1 MAQNGTYGGGRV
13 GDVRGSARER
23 DPRTGLW
30 TKRDTQT
37 GRFDRAKRSGG
48 TLNSVRREDG
58 DE

>member
-13 GDVRGSARER
+13 GDVRDTARER

-30 TKRDTQT
+30 TTRDTQS
-37 GRFDRAKRSGG
+37 GRFGGAKRDGG